1 MVSLRQR
8 FREQDRTYTHGVNG
22 VGSDVQK
29 PANAADCDMLERLV
43 PMRRASEFRLVLLL
57 ANATDNMCVLIQKRK
72 DLTGRV

>member
-43 PMRRASEFRLVLLL
+43 PMRWASELRLVLLL
-57 ANATDNMCVLIQKRK
+57 ANAT
-72 DLTGRV
+72 LTICAC